1 VSYHQIQPED
11 PARAAECLLA
21 EYDATDVD
29 ECIRLLA
36 RVTVQPVFTLKSVQD
51 PGEPMKVA
59 VPDYQDPDRWW
70 L

>member
-1 VSYHQIQPED
+1 MSYRQIQPED
-11 PARAAECLLA
+11 PARAARWLLA

-29 ECIRLLA
+29 DCIRLLA
-36 RVTVQPVFTLKSVQD
+36 RVTVQPLFTLKSAQD
-51 PGEPMKVA
+51 PGEPMRVA

>member
-1 VSYHQIQPED
+1 MSRQIQPED
-11 PARAAECLLA
+11 PARAAEWLLA

-29 ECIRLLA
+29 DSIRLLA
-36 RVTVQPVFTLKSVQD
+36 HVTVQPLFTLKSVHD
-51 PGEPMKVA
+51 PGEPMRVA